1 MKKKLAIIGSG
12 IAGLTFANFIKKD
25 SNFEFTI
32 YEKEDSLTLEEGFGI
47 QLAPNSVSIL
57 NKIGFNKI
65 DSQKI
70 YHPKNLNF
78 YSLNNEKICELDF
91 EQINSNNIKY
101 TTLQRSTLIE
111 FLKDEV
117 YSQHLRFGKRIKK
130 VSEIKD
136 KLLINFEDNSN
147 DLVDYIIAADGIFSN
162 TRTFF
167 ESKKNEP
174 IFNNALVVRS
184 ILKSRKEL
192 LIDDNS
198 INLLMGSR
206 SHIVIYPINKKKE
219 LNLVCIIREK
229 KFDPDNIKLTIKN
242 KILNQNPNFK
252 EAFDGELKSW
262 PLYTTR
268 KTLPSSNKKVF
279 YLGDAFHAFLPTMAQ
294 GASQSI
300 EAAFEL
306 YSLLKEENINV
317 NSLFFQKRLKR
328 VKMIKK
334 RSDFNFFSFHISNPI
349 IRIIRNKIL
358 KHLMKSRRFLS
369 YYLGDVYKN

>member
-12 IAGLTFANFIKKD
+12 VAGLTFANFIKKD

-32 YEKEDSLTLEEGFGI
+32 YEKEESLTLEEGFGI

-78 YSLNNEKICELDF
+78 YSLNNEKICDLDL
-91 EQINSNNIKY
+91 EQINSNNVKY

-117 YSQHLRFGKRIKK
+117 YTQHLRFGKRIKK

-136 KLLINFEDNSN
+136 KLLINFDDNSN
-147 DLVDYIIAADGIFSN
+147 DLVDYVIAADGIFSN

-174 IFNNALVVRS
+174 IFNNALAIRS
-184 ILKSRKEL
+184 ILKSNKGL
-192 LIDDNS
+192 LIDENS

-206 SHIVIYPINKKKE
+206 SHIVIYPINKKK
-219 LNLVCIIREK
+219 
-229 KFDPDNIKLTIKN
+229 
-242 KILNQNPNFK
+242 
-252 EAFDGELKSW
+252 KS
-262 PLYTTR
+262 
-268 KTLPSSNKKVF
+268 
-279 YLGDAFHAFLPTMAQ
+279 
-294 GASQSI
+294 
-300 EAAFEL
+300 
-306 YSLLKEENINV
+306 
-317 NSLFFQKRLKR
+317 
-328 VKMIKK
+328 
-334 RSDFNFFSFHISNPI
+334 
-349 IRIIRNKIL
+349 
-358 KHLMKSRRFLS
+358 
-369 YYLGDVYKN
+369 

>member
-1 MKKKLAIIGSG
+1 MLGRKLILSSVCTLLKGS
-12 IAGLTFANFIKKD
+12 
-25 SNFEFTI
+25 
-32 YEKEDSLTLEEGFGI
+32 
-47 QLAPNSVSIL
+47 V
-57 NKIGFNKI
+57 
-65 DSQKI
+65 
-70 YHPKNLNF
+70 
-78 YSLNNEKICELDF
+78 
-91 EQINSNNIKY
+91 
-101 TTLQRSTLIE
+101 
-111 FLKDEV
+111 
-117 YSQHLRFGKRIKK
+117 
-130 VSEIKD
+130 
-136 KLLINFEDNSN
+136 
-147 DLVDYIIAADGIFSN
+147 
-162 TRTFF
+162 
-167 ESKKNEP
+167 
-174 IFNNALVVRS
+174 
-184 ILKSRKEL
+184 
-192 LIDDNS
+192 
-198 INLLMGSR
+198 
-206 SHIVIYPINKKKE
+206 KE

>member
-242 KILNQNPNFK
+242 KILNQNPNLK

-334 RSDFNFFSFHISNPI
+334 RSDFNFFSFHISNSI

>member
-242 KILNQNPNFK
+242 KILNQNPNLK

>member
-136 KLLINFEDNSN
+136 KLLISN
-147 DLVDYIIAADGIFSN
+147 L
-162 TRTFF
+162 
-167 ESKKNEP
+167 
-174 IFNNALVVRS
+174 
-184 ILKSRKEL
+184 
-192 LIDDNS
+192 
-198 INLLMGSR
+198 
-206 SHIVIYPINKKKE
+206 
-219 LNLVCIIREK
+219 
-229 KFDPDNIKLTIKN
+229 
-242 KILNQNPNFK
+242 
-252 EAFDGELKSW
+252 
-262 PLYTTR
+262 
-268 KTLPSSNKKVF
+268 
-279 YLGDAFHAFLPTMAQ
+279 
-294 GASQSI
+294 
-300 EAAFEL
+300 
-306 YSLLKEENINV
+306 
-317 NSLFFQKRLKR
+317 
-328 VKMIKK
+328 
-334 RSDFNFFSFHISNPI
+334 
-349 IRIIRNKIL
+349 
-358 KHLMKSRRFLS
+358 
-369 YYLGDVYKN
+369 